1 MNTLCNFCRQL
12 VGTFSKF
19 FSIMEWLMIRV
30 WVAANLFHHQ
40 CTSTRNCLKDLV
52 LRIVRKLWQPLFGFF
67 MQNNHCDVPIGWSC
81 LSNWQPGAPSNMH
94 TYVCAHTHT
103 QTHTT
108 ELRSSYLEHLKSSK
122 GRLLYEN
129 DNAPSCPILVNGLHR
144 PLNLIHPVQLVRG
157 VVSWNGRGLEQALP
171 HQHPSVLP
179 QQVGAF
185 QFRGRPMVRP
195 EEAPV
200 GLAFIMSILVR
211 WQGKGKYFY

>member
-103 QTHTT
+103 HKHT
-108 ELRSSYLEHLKSSK
+108 
-122 GRLLYEN
+122 
-129 DNAPSCPILVNGLHR
+129 
-144 PLNLIHPVQLVRG
+144 PLNCAQVTWNTWSPVREDCSMKMTMRRPVPSLLMDSTVPLTSSTQYSWF
-157 VVSWNGRGLEQALP
+157 VVWSAETA
-171 HQHPSVLP
+171 
-179 QQVGAF
+179 
-185 QFRGRPMVRP
+185 
-195 EEAPV
+195 V
-200 GLAFIMSILVR
+200 GLNRPCHTSTRLSSPNR
-211 WQGKGKYFY
+211 LELSSLGGDPWSDQKRRLSGWHL